1 MGGNVYPRP
10 ATLHFHSVA
19 QRRNPLFLNPPPTF
33 GCPFLHFHSI
43 AQRRNLLS
51 LNPPPTFGCPFLH
64 FHSAAERRNP
74 LFPNPPPTFG
84 CPFLHFH
91 SVAQRRNPLF
101 SGHTHPKVA
110 PTLVNPTSVKI
121 PRIPPETKM
130 FFPFPNWRFSSTHSA
145 TIEVGQK
152 NSRLTFRRGRRVLE
166 FDDEYVGHQH
176 QSAKGAFYTSLGQS
190 QVWMQPKTQRAEGPP
205 LG

>member
-10 ATLHFHSVA
+10 VTLHFHSVA
-19 QRRNPLFLNPPPTF
+19 QRRNPLFSNPPPTF
-33 GCPFLHFHSI
+33 GCPFLHFHSA
-43 AQRRNLLS
+43 AQRRNPLS
-51 LNPPPTFGCPFLH
+51 PNPPPTFGCPFSH

-84 CPFLHFH
+84 CSILRSFTRRVGMNHLQQPALAHFH

-121 PRIPPETKM
+121 PRIPPETKT
-130 FFPFPNWRFSSTHSA
+130 FFPSPNWRFSSTHSA
-145 TIEVGQK
+145 TIEVGRK
-152 NSRLTFRRGRRVLE
+152 TRSIPFGAAAE
-166 FDDEYVGHQH
+166 F
-176 QSAKGAFYTSLGQS
+176 
-190 QVWMQPKTQRAEGPP
+190 
-205 LG
+205 